1 MISTVND
8 LLDSLQSGK
17 FITANFRGF
26 NQALTPKM
34 DTKNK
39 KIMIADDDPGIV
51 DAVEMLLEFEGYEV
65 TSTVDGTTVL
75 DMKDE
80 LPDLLLLD
88 IWMSGEDGRDICRK
102 LKQDELTKDIPVIMI
117 SASRDIRDSAMMAG
131 ADDFLAKPFD
141 MDDLLKK
148 VAYFVQKT

>member
-1 MISTVND
+1 
-8 LLDSLQSGK
+8 
-17 FITANFRGF
+17 
-26 NQALTPKM
+26 M

-75 DMKDE
+75 EMKKN

-88 IWMSGEDGRDICRK
+88 IWMSGEDGRDICK
-102 LKQDELTKDIPVIMI
+102 KFKESELTKDIPVIMI
-117 SASRDIRDSAMMAG
+117 SASRDVRESAIAAG
-131 ADDFLAKPFD
+131 ANDFLAKPFE
-141 MDDLLKK
+141 MDELLKK
-148 VAYFVQKT
+148 VEQFTQKQNVA

>member
-1 MISTVND
+1 
-8 LLDSLQSGK
+8 
-17 FITANFRGF
+17 
-26 NQALTPKM
+26 M

-75 DMKDE
+75 EMKKN

-88 IWMSGEDGRDICRK
+88 IWMSGEDGRDICK
-102 LKQDELTKDIPVIMI
+102 KFKESELTKDIPVIMI
-117 SASRDIRDSAMMAG
+117 SASRDVRESAIAAG
-131 ADDFLAKPFD
+131 ANDFLAKPFE
-141 MDDLLKK
+141 MNELLKK
-148 VAYFVQKT
+148 VEQFTQKQNVA